1 MDDFE
6 YSVHISERDWD
17 CFFQECEEC
26 DLLPPVLAG
35 LDESGMSDIDDL
47 SCHLSHRTSRQGR
60 DVAQPDPDV
69 IDGPPDC
76 KGSPVEMYL
85 DTYGLRSPDYILSGS
100 EDDFH
105 IESVNR
111 FFEQLR
117 NVNSAEQ
124 SPRNHQTAKGNVRR
138 TQENLCN
145 NGIDDDEYPPISQ
158 LSNGPLG
165 VKKDQDAFG
174 SNDVKPK
181 SKTDPRHLAKCTG
194 IQSNTAATDWYTRS
208 TELVISEEDQPAN
221 PQKSHVWKEYDRRDT
236 SHNNLTTETKVQPV
250 KLGSSDTATVLS
262 SDLVTCSDG
271 IDGMRGD
278 DMYGQP
284 GFRRNAEQREPLP
297 GQGLSPCSTLRRKK
311 RRKKRLSIEPVE
323 PEHNIESQFHGNHS
337 ESDEDRHARKAEVD
351 QEARL
356 SGDFGTVK
364 MADKCSGPK
373 FLTLRPV
380 IDSFSDHLPGQ
391 TNSRTWKDSIS
402 VPREL
407 SAAGNQA
414 DSIDLPETHTGA
426 FHSNKMEPRRRSTD
440 MSSGRCC
447 EKPLSLVQ
455 LVLENSCN
463 SAERPMSAN
472 VNEQMKIATLPV
484 NNRVSTQ
491 DESDKVTGNLQ
502 QNSTKALYTKKSD
515 QVTVPHTP
523 LETLGSS
530 SENGPKIVHSPVEA
544 QRKTDLPL
552 SLNGVLKAG
561 GGNSHSSAPLAQ
573 INNSALDLGKVIPL
587 DYSAF
592 SAISQNGIGPKHT
605 HNTDDLRKI
614 YDSFSDFGLKRN
626 EILNQLGSTC
636 DIDNSLDAPKPSTDA
651 TAISDGYSIKN
662 ANTLE
667 CVHPRE
673 KVPQKPT
680 NKDSPARN
688 DTVSQMMPLD
698 VEGLQA
704 QTTLIDNNNK
714 PCAPPAH
721 LNDPTTAE
729 CPAALGKTTSDKQMQ
744 MKEESAVETDLR
756 PDNTRSKQIIP
767 YPAET
772 DPKDTAPRNGPLTKG
787 THTKEHGMPQIYGD
801 EQSRRS
807 YQPVAKTDSNV
818 SSHDKSLCELSK
830 ASRTDRNAVVYPCT
844 NALSNTDNDTHSNM
858 MIATKPATEC
868 NEAGNNEIQ
877 RYPAISNALVKEP
890 CKAVSVKPTP
900 SGEVYRPDTDEDR
913 NTHPTPLPEE
923 ESEAAV
929 SEKKDIEAATSD
941 PSPVFAM
948 SSFWNEMEKLTINDI
963 LRLRLVSQAQH
974 PSILAPP
981 DDDGSFAE
989 ASHARDSGYFTH
1001 VDDSRPDRSS
1011 GDMSTMSDFD
1021 EDPSS
1026 PLQEVPKEGGD
1037 EASANRCDIVWVN
1050 DDPDSVLATAEA
1062 DDVVV
1067 LSTETA
1073 IPQSR
1078 FAEQQYF
1085 RKMYKNISVQN
1096 LRALENQPLRQILR
1110 NASVQS
1116 LRSLDGDDDPPDPFY
1131 HINTSAHFS
1140 DDESVADGHGFSLS
1154 EMIEYLFCDDD
1165 TKSTVSETENL
1176 PSYHIDGTSVSENYD
1191 HFFSEFEAANLFFP
1205 TSEGSAGSYS
1215 GEKLPIFCSRS
1226 GNQTHQFPELYD
1238 HFFPDSP
1245 TQSDEDEEE
1254 REHSPPIRVVS
1265 RYDCKGAALPHCTQT
1280 VTSASNSKSTVFWT
1294 SPLSL
1299 RRVRRTS
1306 PALPSYEPYSWSLA
1320 PTNNAKKTGIRTIQ
1334 PINVMGYEDQGSFP
1348 DPLLCDLESRIF
1360 RKLAEQKMQFPEVQT
1375 ADPRIDAPL
1384 VPLRQSDMCLVCIAF
1399 ASWVLKSASPQGADT
1414 WKAVLLANISA
1425 LSAIRYLRRYVR
1437 DEAAGAKPLRQ
1448 IQS

>member
-1 MDDFE
+1 MSHSSVMDDFE

-35 LDESGMSDIDDL
+35 LEDSGMSDIDDL
-47 SCHLSHRTSRQGR
+47 GCHLSHRTSRTGR
-60 DVAQPDPDV
+60 DITRPDPDV

-76 KGSPVEMYL
+76 EGSPVEMYL
-85 DTYGLRSPDYILSGS
+85 DTYGLRSPEYILSGS

-117 NVNSAEQ
+117 NVTTAEQ
-124 SPRNHQTAKGNVRR
+124 SPRNHQTAKGNVTR

-145 NGIDDDEYPPISQ
+145 SGIDDDEYPPISQ

-174 SNDVKPK
+174 TNDVKPK
-181 SKTDPRHLAKCTG
+181 RKTDPSHLVNCTG
-194 IQSNTAATDWYTRS
+194 IQSNAAATDWYTRS
-208 TELVISEEDQPAN
+208 MELAIGEEEQPAN
-221 PQKSHVWKEYDRRDT
+221 PQKSRVWKEYDRGDA
-236 SHNNLTTETKVQPV
+236 SHNNLTMETKVQPV
-250 KLGSSDTATVLS
+250 ELGSSDTATALS
-262 SDLVTCSDG
+262 SDLASCSSG
-271 IDGMRGD
+271 MDGMRGD

-284 GFRRNAEQREPLP
+284 VFRREPQP

-323 PEHNIESQFHGNHS
+323 PGHSIDGQFHGNHS
-337 ESDEDRHARKAEVD
+337 ESDEGIHARKAEVD
-351 QEARL
+351 REARL

-364 MADKCSGPK
+364 MADKCRLS
-373 FLTLRPV
+373 LHPV

-391 TNSRTWKDSIS
+391 ANSRTGRDSIP

-414 DSIDLPETHTGA
+414 DGIDLPETHTGA
-426 FHSNKMEPRRRSTD
+426 CHSQTSKKMEPRRRSTD
-440 MSSGRCC
+440 MSNARCY
-447 EKPLSLVQ
+447 EKPLSPVQ

-472 VNEQMKIATLPV
+472 VSEQMKIPTLPV
-484 NNRVSTQ
+484 NNSVSTQ
-491 DESDKVTGNLQ
+491 EESEGDKVTGNLQ
-502 QNSTKALYTKKSD
+502 QNSSEPLYTHKSD
-515 QVTVPHTP
+515 HVPVSHTP

-530 SENGPKIVHSPVEA
+530 TENGLKIVHSPVEA
-544 QRKTDLPL
+544 QRKIDLPL
-552 SLNGVLKAG
+552 SLNGILKAG
-561 GGNSHSSAPLAQ
+561 GENSYSPAPLTQ
-573 INNSALDLGKVIPL
+573 INNSALELGKVLPP
-587 DYSAF
+587 YSAM
-592 SAISQNGIGPKHT
+592 SAISQNGIGSKHA
-605 HNTDDLRKI
+605 HNTDDLKKI
-614 YDSFSDFGLKRN
+614 YDSFSDFGLRRN

-636 DIDNSLDAPKPSTDA
+636 DRGNSLDAPKPSTDV

-662 ANTLE
+662 ANTLG
-667 CVHPRE
+667 CVQPRQ
-673 KVPQKPT
+673 KVPHQPT
-680 NKDSPARN
+680 NKDSTTRS

-704 QTTLIDNNNK
+704 QTSLLDNNNK
-714 PCAPPAH
+714 PGAPPAH

-744 MKEESAVETDLR
+744 MKEESAEKSDLR
-756 PDNTRSKQIIP
+756 PDNTRSKQIIT

-772 DPKDTAPRNGPLTKG
+772 DPKVPAPRDGQLSKG
-787 THTKEHGMPQIYGD
+787 TRAEEHGMPQKYGD
-801 EQSRRS
+801 DQRKRS
-807 YQPVAKTDSNV
+807 YQPETKTDSHV
-818 SSHDKSLCELSK
+818 RSHDNLLGELSK
-830 ASRTDRNAVVYPCT
+830 VSRTDRKAVVYPCT
-844 NALSNTDNDTHSNM
+844 NALSNTDSDIHSNM
-858 MIATKPATEC
+858 TIATKPA
-868 NEAGNNEIQ
+868 NEAGNSEIQ
-877 RYPAISNALVKEP
+877 RCPANSNAVVKET
-890 CKAVSVKPTP
+890 CKAVSVKPTLNR
-900 SGEVYRPDTDEDR
+900 EVSRPETDEDR

-929 SEKKDIEAATSD
+929 SEKKDIEAATNE

-963 LRLRLVSQAQH
+963 LRLRLVNQAQH
-974 PSILAPP
+974 PSILAPT

-1026 PLQEVPKEGGD
+1026 SLQEVPKEGED
-1037 EASANRCDIVWVN
+1037 EASAKRCDIMWVN
-1050 DDPDSVLATAEA
+1050 DDPDSVLTTAEA

-1110 NASVQS
+1110 NASMQS
-1116 LRSLDGDDDPPDPFY
+1116 LRSLDGDEDPPDPFY

-1140 DDESVADGHGFSLS
+1140 DDESVAEGHGFSLS

-1165 TKSTVSETENL
+1165 TKSTASETENL
-1176 PSYHIDGTSVSENYD
+1176 ISYNIDGTSVPENYD
-1191 HFFSEFEAANLFFP
+1191 HFFSEFEAANLFLP
-1205 TSEGSAGSYS
+1205 TSEGFAGSYS
-1215 GEKLPIFCSRS
+1215 DEKVPIFCSRS
-1226 GNQTHQFPELYD
+1226 GAQTLQFPELYD

-1254 REHSPPIRVVS
+1254 RELSPPIRVVS
-1265 RYDCKGAALPHCTQT
+1265 RYHSKVAALPNCTPT
-1280 VTSASNSKSTVFWT
+1280 VTSASDSRNTGFWT

-1306 PALPSYEPYSWSLA
+1306 LALPSYQPYSWLLA
-1320 PTNNAKKTGIRTIQ
+1320 PADNAKKTSIRTIQ

-1360 RKLAEQKMQFPEVQT
+1360 RKLAEQKMRFPEVQT

-1414 WKAVLLANISA
+1414 WKAVLLANVSA